1 MEPKDGPPLEK
12 RQKMDPTV
20 DATDIDATMDIPL
33 PGITMEEMQT
43 AIKVL
48 NQVSS
53 LNKLQKDGFDVFKS
67 IALRPIRK
75 ALSGCLELQ
84 KRLMFNGNSEE
95 DHYDQHKKDRS
106 LRRQKMAERVQQKKY
121 IAETQLRR
129 GRVERLQQLKLEAQD
144 EEQAKL
150 MSFMVPDGH
159 VHEPLLLL
167 QSPENNTNST
177 QLPNARSC
185 YVCKVRYRFLHPFYD
200 QLCETCGPFNYIK
213 RHQTADLT
221 DKIAIVT
228 GSRVKIGYQVCIKLL
243 RAGATVVAT
252 TRFPNTAAASY
263 REEKDFQQWK
273 HRLQI
278 YGLDLRDVTGL
289 ELFVRFLKQRFGRQG
304 IDILI
309 NNACQTVRRP
319 GGYYVP
325 MMVKEEKLWKEGD
338 EHQKNLL
345 RGCVE
350 FEQVRHMVV
359 VEQRNGFKQIG
370 QERKHVLLPLSLE
383 QSNHH
388 TADEQTRDL
397 VAIPFSSNKAPFE
410 ATGIS
415 HSAAMSQM
423 IILPEDAGVPDFVLP
438 PGVSDINGQQLDL
451 RTTHSWL
458 LKIEDVSTPEI
469 MECMFINAIAPF
481 ILNSR
486 LKPLLTTPQSDDR
499 PDRFVVNVS
508 AMEGKFYRFKT
519 PNHPHT
525 NMAKAALNMMT
536 RTSAED
542 LTKHRIYMNSVDTGW
557 INDENPSEKASKI
570 ATTNNFQTPID
581 EIDAAARILDPIFV
595 AVNGGEKEFGKFL
608 KDYKETEW

>member
-1 MEPKDGPPLEK
+1 MEPNDEPPLEK
-12 RQKMDPTV
+12 RQKMDTTV
-20 DATDIDATMDIPL
+20 VANNSTAIIDLPF
-33 PGITMEEMQT
+33 PGITKEEMQT

-53 LNKLQKDGFDVFKS
+53 LNNKNKDGFDLFKS
-67 IALRPIRK
+67 LALRPIRK
-75 ALSGCLELQ
+75 ALSGCLDLQ
-84 KRLMFNGNSEE
+84 KRLMFNGKSED

-150 MSFMVPDGH
+150 MSVMVPDGH
-159 VHEPLLLL
+159 VDEPLLLL
-167 QSPENNTNST
+167 QSSENNTNSI
-177 QLPNARSC
+177 QLPKLRSC
-185 YVCKVRYRFLHPFYD
+185 YVCKVRYRELHPFYD

-221 DKIAIVT
+221 NKIAVVT
-228 GSRVKIGYQVCIKLL
+228 GSRVKIGYQVCLKLL

-252 TRFPNTAAASY
+252 TRFPNAAAASY
-263 REEKDFQQWK
+263 REEQDFQQWK
-273 HRLQI
+273 DRLQI

-289 ELFVRFLKQRFGRQG
+289 ELFVRFLKQRFGECG

-319 GGYYVP
+319 GGYYMP
-325 MMVKEEKLWKEGD
+325 MMMKEEKLWNEGD
-338 EHQKNLL
+338 ENQKNLL

-350 FEQVRHMVV
+350 FEQVRRMVV
-359 VEQRNGFKQIG
+359 VEQMNGLKQIS
-370 QERKHVLLPLSLE
+370 QECKHVLQPLSSEL
-383 QSNHH
+383 SHH
-388 TADEQTRDL
+388 HAVEEPTSDL
-397 VAIPFSSNKAPFE
+397 VATPPSSYKAPFE

-423 IILPEDAGVPDFVLP
+423 IILPEDAGVSDSILP

-458 LKIEDVSTPEI
+458 LKIEEVSTPEI

-486 LKPLLTTPQSDDR
+486 LKPLMTTPQSEDR
-499 PDRFVVNVS
+499 LDRFVVNVS

-542 LTKHRIYMNSVDTGW
+542 LTKQKIYMNSVDTGW
-557 INDENPSEKASKI
+557 INDENPLEKASKI

-595 AVNGGEKEFGKFL
+595 AVNGGEKEYGKFL